1 MLKIRKIKRVS
12 LSTIPSYYVI
22 GSRRVI
28 ELRVASG
35 KPSSPRNDRAI
46 IERFRTNVRGTT
58 WFVGLFYLQ
67 VNLFVREIIDS
78 FVD

>member
-1 MLKIRKIKRVS
+1 MVS
-12 LSTIPSYYVI
+12 LSTIPSCYVI

-35 KPSSPRNDRAI
+35 EPPSPVTTVQLSNVFVRMSV
-46 IERFRTNVRGTT
+46 ERQFVR
-58 WFVGLFYLQ
+58 LFYLR

>member
-1 MLKIRKIKRVS
+1 MLKIPKIKRVS
-12 LSTIPSYYVI
+12 LSTIPSYYAI

-35 KPSSPRNDRAI
+35 KPSSPVTTVQLSNVFVRMSA
-46 IERFRTNVRGTT
+46 ERRL
-58 WFVGLFYLQ
+58 VGPFYLH
-67 VNLFVREIIDS
+67 VNSFVREIIDS